1 MSFTVDFYEEGR
13 KNVRKTIILVMV
25 FLAMMVVFGLIID
38 LIFGILPIFTLV
50 FLSVALIQILIS
62 LSSGKEI
69 VLKSVKARPLKMND
83 PEERQLKNIVDE
95 LSIAA
100 GMGKPPDVFVI
111 DDDSVINAFATGR
124 RQDDSV
130 VCVTSGLL
138 KNLDREE
145 TSGVIGHE
153 LSHIVNKDVLL
164 MTLISALLGAV
175 VIVQLLA
182 FRALI
187 TYLRFGA
194 IGAATRS
201 KRSSKK
207 NDNSALPIIAFLAA
221 VAGLGA
227 LFSFTGRLSLL
238 AVSRTREYFAD
249 ARAVELTRN
258 PAGLSRAL
266 RKIATSSAKLQT
278 ANVATAHLFISDPL
292 KRRINNKTSF
302 FASLWSTHPPIAMRI
317 SILENKTLTEIE
329 AELSDYI

>member
-1 MSFTVDFYEEGR
+1 MSFTVDFYEESR
-13 KNVRKTIILVMV
+13 KNVRKTVILVMV
-25 FLAMMVVFGLIID
+25 FLVMMIAFGLIID
-38 LIFGILPIFTLV
+38 LVFGILPIFTLV
-50 FLSVALIQILIS
+50 FLAIASIQTLIS
-62 LSSGKEI
+62 LTSGKEI
-69 VLKSVKARPLKMND
+69 VLRSVKARELKAND

-100 GMGKPPDVFVI
+100 GMGKPPEVYVI

-124 RQDDSV
+124 KQEDSV
-130 VCVTSGLL
+130 ICVTSGLL

-153 LSHIVNKDVLL
+153 LSHIVNRDILL

-201 KRSSKK
+201 RRSSKK
-207 NDNSALPIIAFLAA
+207 NDNSVLAIIAFLAA

-227 LFSFTGRLSLL
+227 LFSFIGRLSLL

-258 PAGLSRAL
+258 PSGLANAL
-266 RKIATSSAKLQT
+266 RKIVTSSAKLQT

-292 KRRINNKTSF
+292 KRGINNRTSF